1 MTGDPPSTW
10 DSLQERVTDDLVTE
24 LTTNSDGGAGGTPL
38 FRLTEAKKTSL
49 TEVPD
54 LGGHVPHP
62 QIFFKSVNSIPTRGQ
77 IHTTKGEGTVCSNG
91 FYADN

>member
-49 TEVPD
+49 TEVPE
-54 LGGHVPHP
+54 GG
-62 QIFFKSVNSIPTRGQ
+62 RGGPPLQ
-77 IHTTKGEGTVCSNG
+77 LL
-91 FYADN
+91 ADQLTLFQPGG

>member
-38 FRLTEAKKTSL
+38 FRLTEAKKTSFRGAGR
-49 TEVPD
+49 E
-54 LGGHVPHP
+54 GGGAWGP
-62 QIFFKSVNSIPTRGQ
+62 
-77 IHTTKGEGTVCSNG
+77 
-91 FYADN
+91 

>member
-49 TEVPD
+49 TEVP
-54 LGGHVPHP
+54 
-62 QIFFKSVNSIPTRGQ
+62 
-77 IHTTKGEGTVCSNG
+77 E
-91 FYADN
+91 

>member
-49 TEVPD
+49 TEVPEGGRRGR
-54 LGGHVPHP
+54 GGHDPP
-62 QIFFKSVNSIPTRGQ
+62 FQLL
-77 IHTTKGEGTVCSNG
+77 
-91 FYADN
+91 ADQLTLFQPGG